1 MVLCLM
7 TIWWPSYD
15 SLMTSS
21 LVAYKFCQGTR
32 NSSKTVS
39 VHCSVPRGVILTY
52 IPTYSA
58 LLKRGRYQGFLRCQH
73 QMFTSTTN
81 LEHLQLFHF
90 IKSSFWPN
98 FLILTHVV
106 VFFQKFY
113 PGLKRNQLW
122 NSIFLSLF
130 ATINPV
136 LNGWS
141 MKK

>member
-1 MVLCLM
+1 M

-21 LVAYKFCQGTR
+21 LVAYKFCQGAR
-32 NSSKTVS
+32 NSSKNCQCALQ
-39 VHCSVPRGVILTY
+39 CSKGGNFNLH
-52 IPTYSA
+52 TYSA

-73 QMFTSTTN
+73 QVFTSTTN

-106 VFFQKFY
+106 VFFQKFS
-113 PGLKRNQLW
+113 PGLNRNQLW

-130 ATINPV
+130 ATINPI
-136 LNGWS
+136 LNDWL
-141 MKK
+141 MRK